1 MQPALLTKIQTLLDF
16 LSKEPY
22 LAQLVPF
29 LSENVCPD
37 DELAT
42 VYVGRLDENGNINC
56 IQAFGYSTGE
66 NVTKA
71 KIHIDEDRPI
81 SESLRLNRILLLKDE
96 STKKYREFNQ
106 LDPSQSWESAAL
118 IPIGMGTLFGFN
130 FVKDV
135 TRIEGINQYLKCLQS
150 VLGFFEINQAN
161 SHLSRRFRDPTK
173 NQEQL
178 SVRQEKILA
187 LIRQNKTNSQIA
199 NAIGFSESL
208 VKQET
213 MIIYRKLG
221 VEGRNEL
228 IAQP

>member
-1 MQPALLTKIQTLLDF
+1 
-16 LSKEPY
+16 
-22 LAQLVPF
+22 
-29 LSENVCPD
+29 
-37 DELAT
+37 
-42 VYVGRLDENGNINC
+42 
-56 IQAFGYSTGE
+56 
-66 NVTKA
+66 
-71 KIHIDEDRPI
+71 
-81 SESLRLNRILLLKDE
+81 
-96 STKKYREFNQ
+96 
-106 LDPSQSWESAAL
+106 
-118 IPIGMGTLFGFN
+118 MGTLFGFN

>member
-1 MQPALLTKIQTLLDF
+1 MLF
-16 LSKEPY
+16 RS
-22 LAQLVPF
+22 
-29 LSENVCPD
+29 

-66 NVTKA
+66 NVTKG

-81 SESLRLNRILLLKDE
+81 AESLRLNRILLLKDE
-96 STKKYREFNQ
+96 STKKYKEFDQ

-178 SVRQEKILA
+178 SVRQEKILE